1 MIKCAL
7 LFPGQASQYVGMGEK
22 IWSCYK
28 EADRVFEEAQDIL
41 HLDIKALCKSKD
53 DLQKTKYAQICIFV
67 CSAACYQALVTET
80 GYRFHFFAGHSVG
93 EYAALACSG
102 SLDFKS
108 ALLLVKA
115 RGEIMGKA
123 EKPGYYAMANVR
135 NVDTGILFDICE
147 RLSSDSEM
155 VNLICDNSINQ
166 KIIAGS
172 VRLVNSAIGE
182 LEKKGVRGRI
192 INSLGAFHTRYMD
205 ELQREFN
212 EYLRMHEFRKTPGI
226 IMSNVT
232 GRPYLNENYIY
243 PLLSKQMTS
252 TVLWRHSLEY
262 LRSKDVNCFIEVG
275 AGTVLRNM
283 LKQVNTREKAVSIDA
298 IDNIAEVFQ
307 CFQ

>member
-22 IWSCYK
+22 IWNCYK
-28 EADRVFEEAQDIL
+28 AADRVFEEAQDIL

-53 DLQKTKYAQICIFV
+53 DLQMTKYAQICIFV
-67 CSAACYQALVTET
+67 CSAACYQALVAET
-80 GYRFHFFAGHSVG
+80 GYRFQFFAGHSVG

-108 ALLLVKA
+108 ALLLVKE

-123 EKPGYYAMANVR
+123 EKPGFYAMANVR
-135 NVDTGILFDICE
+135 NVNSGILSDICE
-147 RLSSDSEM
+147 GLSSDSEM
-155 VNLICDNSINQ
+155 VNLICDNSVNQ

-172 VRLVNSAIGE
+172 AELVNCAISE
-182 LEKKGVRGRI
+182 LEKMGVCGRI
-192 INSLGAFHTRYMD
+192 INSLGAFHTSYMN
-205 ELQREFN
+205 EAQKEFN
-212 EYLRMHEFRKTPGI
+212 EYLRMQEFRKTPSI

-232 GRPYLNENYIY
+232 GRPYLNENHIY

-252 TVLWRHSLEY
+252 TVLWSHSLEY

-275 AGTVLRNM
+275 AGTILRNM
-283 LKQVNTREKAVSIDA
+283 LKQVNTKEKAVSIDA

-307 CFQ
+307 YFQ